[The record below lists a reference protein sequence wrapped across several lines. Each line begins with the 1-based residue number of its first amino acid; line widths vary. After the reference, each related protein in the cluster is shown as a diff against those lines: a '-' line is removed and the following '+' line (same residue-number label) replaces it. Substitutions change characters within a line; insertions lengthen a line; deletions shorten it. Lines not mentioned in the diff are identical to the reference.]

1 MAIEYKSRRQI
12 EQLNKLAD
20 GGEASIYERDS
31 KTVIKL
37 FNSKVDLAK
46 KQEKVLYLISIRKQ
60 LPRNVIGPE
69 DIVTVQGQFVGY
81 VMRKLQ
87 DAEDLHMLTRPK
99 YLTAARLSNQ
109 DVLQIVTGVG
119 VDLGKLHSPNV
130 GILVGDVSD
139 YNFQMNGK
147 CNYFVDADSWG
158 VVGKF
163 TPDAYTDLFTCPDSY
178 TASGSVKVKFSLEDE
193 HYNFAVLAF
202 NMLTRIHPFGGTYLP
217 DKQLSIVQRMKNRIS
232 IVGAHRGDIKI
243 PKSIGSWKWMSPKL
257 ERDFIEIFEQGK
269 KFDIT
274 PDLQDLLKNM
284 KYCSV
289 HDIYYYSQFSECP
302 LCNENAKVKMAPTVT
317 KVIPASNG
325 PQITIAFAGTD
336 CAYIL
341 SSMHYLNKS
350 GQAVHFETGWKVDV
364 PKGKRV
370 DFSRNGQ
377 FMYVTDADTIEV
389 YDTQIHRLA
398 VIDRMHKT
406 NTVMSDQNVYYVD
419 RGSNLVKLSITQHG
433 NMPTYLG
440 QVYNPLFEVAEDG
453 SVFCASM
460 YPKTAIITTQ
470 DYTFEMNYSGRI
482 GEYAIKHDPVTK
494 AWLFVYQ
501 KRNGKYRTLVFN
513 KKQVTY
519 DDDVILYNAQTLSN
533 IDFYNGT
540 IYDPAD
546 GIIVGTNIAK
556 NVSKEF
562 KCNVVDETSK
572 LQFTGRGFKIYNKS
586 NIYNYG

>member
-1 MAIEYKSRRQI
+1 MAIDYKSLRQI
-12 EQLNKLAD
+12 EQHKKLGD
-20 GGEASIYERDS
+20 GGEASIYERDP
-31 KTVIKL
+31 KTVIKV

-46 KQEKVLYLISIRKQ
+46 KEAKVRHLISIQKQ
-60 LPRNVIGPE
+60 LPRNVIGPQE
-69 DIVTVQGQFVGY
+69 IVTIQGRFAGY
-81 VMRKLQ
+81 AMRKLP
-87 DAEDLHMLTRPK
+87 DAEDLHMLTKPK

-119 VDLGKLHSPNV
+119 IDLGKLHSNSV

-147 CNYFVDADSWG
+147 CNYFVDTDSWG

-163 TPDAYTDLFTCPDSY
+163 TPDAYTELFTCPDSY
-178 TASGSVKVKFSLEDE
+178 TANGNVVFSLEDE

-217 DKQLSIVQRMKNRIS
+217 DKNLSTVQRMKKRIS
-232 IVGAHRGDIKI
+232 VVGAHKGDIKI
-243 PKSIGSWKWMSPKL
+243 PKIIGSWKWMSPKL

-289 HDIYYYSQFSECP
+289 HDIYYYSQFNECP
-302 LCNENAKVKMAPTVT
+302 LCNANAKVKATPTITHVAQT
-317 KVIPASNG
+317 SNG
-325 PQITIAFAGTD
+325 PQLTIVFSGTD

-341 SSMHYLNKS
+341 SSRHYLNQS
-350 GQAVHFETGWKVDV
+350 RQAVHFETGWKVTV
-364 PKGKRV
+364 PIGKRV
-370 DFSRNGQ
+370 DFSQNGE
-377 FMYVTDADTIEV
+377 FMYVTDDDTIEV
-389 YDTQIHRLA
+389 YDTQLSRIA
-398 VIDRMHKT
+398 TIDRMHKT
-406 NTVMSDQNVYYVD
+406 NIVMSKQDIYYVD
-419 RGSNLVKLSITQHG
+419 KGNNLIKLAITQHG

-440 QVYNPLFEVAEDG
+440 QVYHPLFEVAEDG

-460 YPKTAIITTQ
+460 YPKTAVITTQ
-470 DYTFEMNYSGRI
+470 DYTFKLNYTGKI

-501 KRNGKYRTLVFN
+501 MPNGKYRTLVFN

-519 DDDVILYNAQTLSN
+519 DDDVILYNAQPLSN

-546 GIIVGTNIAK
+546 SIIVGTNISK
-556 NVSKEF
+556 NVAKEF
-562 KCNVVDETSK
+562 KCHVVDESSK
-572 LQFTGRGFKIYNKS
+572 LQFTGRSFKIYNKS
-586 NIYNYG
+586 NIYNFG

>member
-1 MAIEYKSRRQI
+1 MAIDYKSRRQI
-12 EQLNKLAD
+12 EQLKKLGD
-20 GGEASIYERDS
+20 GGEAAIYERDP

-46 KQEKVLYLISIRKQ
+46 KQAKVQHLISIKGL

-69 DIVTVQGQFVGY
+69 DIVTVQGRFAGY
-81 VMRKLQ
+81 AMRKLP
-87 DAEDLHMLTRPK
+87 DAEDLHMLTKPK

-119 VDLGKLHSPNV
+119 TDLGKLHSASI

-147 CNYFVDADSWG
+147 CNYFVDTDSWG

-163 TPDAYTDLFTCPDSY
+163 TPDVYTERFTCPDSY
-178 TASGSVKVKFSLEDE
+178 TANDSVTFSLEDE

-202 NMLTRIHPFGGTYLP
+202 NMLTRIHPFEGTYLP
-217 DKQLSIVQRMKNRIS
+217 DKKLSTIQRMKKRIS
-232 IVGAHRGDIKI
+232 VVGAHQGDIKM

-284 KYCSV
+284 KYCGV

-302 LCNENAKVKMAPTVT
+302 LCNANAKVKAAPIVT
-317 KVIPASNG
+317 QVAKATTG

-341 SSMHYLNKS
+341 SSLHYLNKN
-350 GQAVHFETGWKVDV
+350 GQAVHFETGWKVSV

-377 FMYVTDADTIEV
+377 FTYITDADTIEV
-389 YDTQIHRLA
+389 YDAKMQRLA

-406 NTVMSDQNVYYVD
+406 NTVMNDQDVYYVD
-419 RGSNLVKLSITQHG
+419 KGSNLIKLSVTQNG

-440 QVYNPLFEVAEDG
+440 QVYQPLFEVAEDG

-460 YPKTAIITTQ
+460 YPKTAVITTQ
-470 DYTFEMNYSGRI
+470 DYTFEMKYSGKI

-501 KRNGKYRTLVFN
+501 KSNGKFRTLVFN

-519 DDDVILYNAQTLSN
+519 DDDVIFYNAQPLSN
-533 IDFYNGT
+533 IDFYNGI

-546 GIIVGTNIAK
+546 GIIVGTSIAK
-556 NVSKEF
+556 NTAKEF
-562 KCNVVDETSK
+562 QCNVVDETSN
-572 LQFTGRGFKIYNKS
+572 LQFTGRGFKIYTKC
-586 NIYNYG
+586 NIYHYG